1 MKKNTEAY
9 LEKLI
14 VKIRN
19 AYASEFDTNNH
30 SMDFTM
36 VRLETEIDFLID
48 KLNEHKLRTNQ
59 LISEIEKSLF
69 DDNLSSISYSE
80 KKDEFDVI
88 AMSFNTYME
97 ELHFKMI
104 SKEYFQEIYN
114 EIPINVIILNKNLSI
129 ENSNRYGADF
139 FSISGEY
146 DEQNFEADFPD
157 TLLNEL
163 NEFKSSNQAKKEI
176 EIAFPKG
183 EQIVFIAGSLSK
195 IHLNDQSFILFISKD
210 ITERKNQHLQI
221 IEATIVGQE
230 MERKRLALEL
240 HDSLGQELGSIKMHL
255 NSLQHNRHSEVLYN
269 QVIDKTSDIIKS
281 TVQTVKEISANL
293 KPSLLTNS
301 NLYNTINRFVNVIKD
316 SQIHMIFQSND
327 FEIKLK
333 NKQIELFVYRIIQ
346 EFFNNS
352 CKHANASML
361 ILHILKDTEH
371 HQFHFSLRD
380 NGIGFNFIQTQDAY
394 NGNGIANI
402 NYRLKIIKA
411 KYNFG
416 SAPNKGTFL
425 NFSISY

>member
-1 MKKNTEAY
+1 MSNDKEH
-9 LEKLI
+9 LI
-14 VKIRN
+14 RILNKIRLVN
-19 AYASEFDTNNH
+19 D
-30 SMDFTM
+30 
-36 VRLETEIDFLID
+36 TEISDSIDSNYSFEILEQELDSLLGNYISIMNRQHELFCNVEYRLMENNFLP
-48 KLNEHKLRTNQ
+48 LE
-59 LISEIEKSLF
+59 
-69 DDNLSSISYSE
+69 YSE
-80 KKDEFDVI
+80 YEDDIEAI
-88 AMSFNTYME
+88 TMCFNVYIE
-97 ELHFKMI
+97 ELKNKMI

-183 EQIVFIAGSLSK
+183 EQIVFIAGSISK
-195 IHLNDQSFILFISKD
+195 ILLNDQSFILFISKD
-210 ITERKNQHLQI
+210 ITERKNQQLQI
-221 IEATIVGQE
+221 LEATIVGQE

-402 NYRLKIIKA
+402 DYRLNIIKA

-416 SAPNKGTFL
+416 SEPNKGTFL
-425 NFSISY
+425 NFSVSY